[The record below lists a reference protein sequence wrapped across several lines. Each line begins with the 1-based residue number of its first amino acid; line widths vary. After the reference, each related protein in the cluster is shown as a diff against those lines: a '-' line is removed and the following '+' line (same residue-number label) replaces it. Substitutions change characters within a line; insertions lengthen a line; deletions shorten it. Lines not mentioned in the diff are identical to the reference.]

1 MKRAHVK
8 TARAPVAVVAAAAVI
23 AVVGAAAAGVAGA
36 STADRAKAPNT
47 KLQAPE
53 KLQVSNPKCQPRLVL
68 GIFSWSLGFGVSME
82 LGASHPC
89 QSVLLRGQGST
100 SASKSSSVSAFRSPS
115 KYSPDGTARPRSAV
129 ACASPP

>member
-23 AVVGAAAAGVAGA
+23 AVVGAAAAVGVAGA

-47 KLQAPE
+47 KLHAPE

-82 LGASHPC
+82 LGASH
-89 QSVLLRGQGST
+89 SDRKST
-100 SASKSSSVSAFRSPS
+100 PLKSSPILFFLFLFSL
-115 KYSPDGTARPRSAV
+115 
-129 ACASPP
+129 